1 VVADADL
8 PEQFKIGSIGGG
20 GRYDNLTSIF
30 GLNDVSGVGVS
41 FGLDRICD
49 TLEVCNKFPDFTDL
63 GGVIICC
70 MDEEALQSGAEI
82 ARNLRASN
90 ISVELYPSAVKLK
103 KQLDYANQKGLHH
116 AVILGSREI
125 ESKTASVKN
134 LKTGEQVSANW
145 ADIQNFI
152 K

>member
-1 VVADADL
+1 L
-8 PEQFKIGSIGGG
+8 PEDFKIGSVGGG

-30 GLNDVSGVGVS
+30 GLKDVSGVGVS

-49 TLEVCNKFPDFTDL
+49 TLEACNKFPDFTDL

-70 MDEEALQSGAEI
+70 MDEDALQSGAEI
-82 ARNLRASN
+82 ARNLRAFN

-103 KQLDYANQKGLHH
+103 KQLDYANQKGLNH
-116 AVILGSREI
+116 AVILGSRELG
-125 ESKTASVKN
+125 SKTASVKN

-145 ADIQNFI
+145 SDIQNFL

>member
-1 VVADADL
+1 
-8 PEQFKIGSIGGG
+8 
-20 GRYDNLTSIF
+20 
-30 GLNDVSGVGVS
+30 
-41 FGLDRICD
+41 
-49 TLEVCNKFPDFTDL
+49 
-63 GGVIICC
+63 

-90 ISVELYPSAVKLK
+90 ISVELYPSVVKLK